1 MKGQVYKSTG
11 NWYHVKLSTGEFINA
26 RILGIFRLDNLR
38 TTNPIAVGDIVTI
51 TLENQDY
58 LITEIEKRENYII
71 RESPKNRTAR
81 HILASNIGQVCIMAS
96 LIKPRTST
104 GFIDRCLVTAAAYN
118 IPAFIVFN
126 KSDLNRSKENQLLE
140 KLISIY
146 KDAAVKTIATSIFDE
161 GSMLRFSTLLSNKS
175 TLLIGHSG
183 VGKSTLINKIDHNL
197 DLKTGEISEVHDKGK
212 HTTTFTEMFDL
223 VMGGSIIDAPGIKE
237 FGLLDIEKYELSR
250 YFPEMM
256 RLLPQCKFNNCLHV
270 SEPDCA
276 ILKALQTGIISE
288 VRYQNYL
295 NMLDDMEDS
304 VENWE
309 LKK

>member
-161 GSMLRFSTLLSNKS
+161 GSMLLFSTLLSNKS